1 MKLMGPGSC
10 VEGALSKVVE
20 FIIDR
25 YILEGA
31 PEEEVDIKSSGR
43 RKVSLSK
50 EGWILSF
57 LKGHFQVE
65 RRLTVPLKWSLEL
78 GNRRKC

>member
-1 MKLMGPGSC
+1 M
-10 VEGALSKVVE
+10 VE

-31 PEEEVDIKSSGR
+31 PEREVDIKSSGR

-50 EGWILSF
+50 E
-57 LKGHFQVE
+57 E
-65 RRLTVPLKWSLEL
+65 
-78 GNRRKC
+78 